1 MPCPIKFEA
10 PLSFILNN
18 TILCG
23 IHSKFIFPI
32 HSVFGS
38 PLKFLSLRGFPCHFS
53 GLSLLLLGGSPIPLG
68 DPLPNPFL
76 SPSLLGIAPLPA
88 FPPCPLYL
96 LSWGRGER
104 GFEGPP
110 LPPLCGGHP
119 WPPDRP
125 DRPVCGAPQ
134 LCGPAAA
141 RPRRFRARR
150 PRNCAASGTANKGM
164 SFRVCVAP
172 QLYGPAAGRPRWFRV
187 RRPRSCAVPQLHPKV
202 L

>member
-1 MPCPIKFEA
+1 M
-10 PLSFILNN
+10 LNA

-23 IHSKFIFPI
+23 INSKFSFPI

-38 PLKFLSLRGFPCHFS
+38 PLNFLSLRGFPCHFS
-53 GLSLLLLGGSPIPLG
+53 GLSVPLLGGSPIPFGGPSPQSFPFPFPFG
-68 DPLPNPFL
+68 DCPP
-76 SPSLLGIAPLPA
+76 PSLSSVPSLFAILGK
-88 FPPCPLYL
+88 
-96 LSWGRGER
+96 RGR
-104 GFEGPP
+104 GFEAPP
-110 LPPLCGGHP
+110 LPHLCGGHP

>member
-110 LPPLCGGHP
+110 LPPLRRPSLAPG
-119 WPPDRP
+119 PPGPARL
-125 DRPVCGAPQ
+125 R
-134 LCGPAAA
+134 GPAA
-141 RPRRFRARR
+141 
-150 PRNCAASGTANKGM
+150 
-164 SFRVCVAP
+164 V
-172 QLYGPAAGRPRWFRV
+172 
-187 RRPRSCAVPQLHPKV
+187 RPRSCTAPPV
-202 L
+202 